1 MSNRVCGECRFHKF
15 FCLKNLDFMGIT
27 IEEWYCDNWYSKR
40 SGQITQYNDTCEEWA
55 EEGADDDGR
64 RTDKETEQA

>member
-1 MSNRVCGECRFHKF
+1 
-15 FCLKNLDFMGIT
+15 MGIT